1 MRCALDMVLSLWVM
15 VDPEVYP
22 LRAMLAPPAG
32 LVYPRHYLVV
42 LPAAGRARD
51 PNECLSGGTFL

>member
-1 MRCALDMVLSLWVM
+1 MLLSLWVM
-15 VDPEVYP
+15 VEWWTDLDPEVYP